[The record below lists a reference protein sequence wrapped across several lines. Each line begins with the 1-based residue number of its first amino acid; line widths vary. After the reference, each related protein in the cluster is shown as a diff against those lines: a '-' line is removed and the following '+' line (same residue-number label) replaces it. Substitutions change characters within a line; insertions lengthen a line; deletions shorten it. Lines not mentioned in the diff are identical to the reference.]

1 MQITIILQ
9 IITVAITI
17 ITLITDCI
25 YTITVNRKR
34 RTFNTVG
41 REMIN
46 KLDLFRDAYAKVM
59 SLTYDRVIDSRR
71 NFNSKPCFQNSAYA
85 YDLNL
90 ARSRVRTF
98 SLPFWDKEKNLHITL
113 DKLCKLALKYYENP
127 TEEDKQELRR
137 LRDDFFIECSIYD
150 WAMWE
155 FNQLQVAGNKIGR
168 REMDRYY
175 YTILT
180 RIHNSGSG
188 QSLKFKEAFAEIY
201 KRYMMQ
207 KKRGIRFQKMKE
219 KNVEE

>member
-17 ITLITDCI
+17 VTLITDCI

-34 RTFNTVG
+34 RTFNSVG

-46 KLDLFRDAYAKVM
+46 KLDLFRQAYASVM
-59 SLTYDRVIDSRR
+59 TLTYDRVIDSKRK
-71 NFNSKPCFQNSAYA
+71 FNAKPCFQNTAYA

-113 DKLCKLALKYYENP
+113 DKLCKLALSYYENP
-127 TEEDKQELRR
+127 KKELKQELSK

-168 REMDRYY
+168 REMDKYY

-207 KKRGIRFQKMKE
+207 KKRGARFQKMKKE
-219 KNVEE
+219 MEE

>member
-9 IITVAITI
+9 IITVSITV

-25 YTITVNRKR
+25 YTIAINRKR

-46 KLDLFRDAYAKVM
+46 KLDLFRDAYSKVL
-59 SLTYDRVIDSRR
+59 SLSYYRTIDSKRS
-71 NFNSKPCFQNSAYA
+71 FNEKPCFQNEAYA

-113 DKLCKLALKYYENP
+113 DKLCKLALKYYESPSVEIKN
-127 TEEDKQELRR
+127 ELHK

-168 REMDRYY
+168 KEMDRYY

-207 KKRGIRFQKMKE
+207 KQRGSLNKK
-219 KNVEE
+219 KSNPEEV

>member
-1 MQITIILQ
+1 
-9 IITVAITI
+9 VAITI

-25 YTITVNRKR
+25 YTIVINRKR

-41 REMIN
+41 REMIS
-46 KLDLFRDAYAKVM
+46 KLDLFRDAYSRVL
-59 SLTYDRVIDSRR
+59 SLTYYRTIDTKRS
-71 NFNSKPCFQNSAYA
+71 FNTKPCFQNSSFA

-90 ARSRVRTF
+90 ARSGVRTS

-113 DKLCKLALKYYENP
+113 DKLCKLALNYYETPNASVR
-127 TEEDKQELRR
+127 DELQK

-155 FNQLQVAGNKIGR
+155 YNQLQVAGNKIGR
-168 REMDRYY
+168 KEMDRYY

-207 KKRGIRFQKMKE
+207 KRRGARLNKKMKSE
-219 KNVEE
+219 FEEA